1 MKGPHANAAF
11 LMPGIARL
19 MGIGSSV
26 LGCLPPR
33 AKKGTIIEEYIFKE
47 IRLPVKLLPTGS
59 IQPQSLYHMTF
70 TRFTKLLAGSVL
82 LAVLF
87 AFVQVNAGDP
97 KISMPY
103 KKMGLTSEQA
113 AAHLLSRFTFGAKPG
128 QVKEVA
134 EMGLDKW
141 LQQQLDGNLPDDEV
155 KRRLPDSNYEAL
167 PMTNETIVNTYLNA
181 GQVIR
186 IAARNNLL
194 DKDSIRNLDKPE
206 YRQQLKKIMDEQG
219 YKLPQELQ
227 RQIVNQKIIRA
238 AYGQNQL
245 QEVLTDFWFNH
256 FNVSLTKGQ
265 CQQYV
270 LTYERDAIRPNVL
283 GNFETILEATAKHP
297 AMLEYLDN
305 ASSVSMDNDMAR
317 NQQKNN
323 LARLEKQR
331 TQALAKNDSSMMGK
345 LEQQMTNA
353 KRGQGLNENYA
364 REIMELHTLGVD
376 GGYTQKDVTTVA
388 RALTG
393 WSIMPMYKDGPGT
406 RLLKAAGPDFLARKG
421 FVVEGDFLFRAD
433 KHDENEKTILG
444 KTFPANGG
452 YEEGRQVLQMLSMH
466 PSTAK
471 FICTKLAT
479 RFVND
484 TPSAALISKMSEA
497 YLKSNANIKTVLIA
511 MVNSREFWDTKA
523 LREKVKSPF
532 EFAISAIRATN
543 ADVQQPFQIYNWC
556 TRMGQ
561 RFYYYQAPTGFPDR
575 ATYWINTG
583 SLLNRMNF
591 GLAFATEKIPGV
603 KLNLAAL
610 NDNHEPESAEAA
622 LMIYSK
628 ILLPERN
635 QDDNIRR
642 LTAMVRDSNL
652 EKKITEA
659 ANKTTDPNAAATAN
673 TQDDMM
679 MTAASQDNRRN
690 RKANQRAAL
699 SKKNLPVTTLYVA
712 GNTSTV
718 SQVAGIIIGSPE
730 FQRK

>member
-1 MKGPHANAAF
+1 MNFHRMYK
-11 LMPGIARL
+11 
-19 MGIGSSV
+19 
-26 LGCLPPR
+26 
-33 AKKGTIIEEYIFKE
+33 
-47 IRLPVKLLPTGS
+47 
-59 IQPQSLYHMTF
+59 TF
-70 TRFTKLLAGSVL
+70 TVG
-82 LAVLF
+82 AVITVFF
-87 AFVQVNAGDP
+87 AFVQGNHNSSEP
-97 KISMPY
+97 KINMPY
-103 KKMGLTSEQA
+103 KKMGLTPEQA
-113 AAHLLSRFTFGAKPG
+113 AAHLLGRFTFGATPA
-128 QVKEVA
+128 QIKEVTDL
-134 EMGLDKW
+134 GLEKW
-141 LQQQLDGNLPDDEV
+141 LQQQFEAKLPYDEV
-155 KRRLPDSNYEAL
+155 ARRLPVAQYDAL
-167 PMTNETIVNTYLNA
+167 SLSNETIVNTYLNA

-186 IAARNNLL
+186 MAAKNNLL
-194 DKDSIRNLDKPE
+194 NKDSVKNLDKPE
-206 YRQQLKKIMDEQG
+206 YREQLKKIMETSG

-227 RQIVNQKIIRA
+227 RQLINQKIVRA

-256 FNVSLTKGQ
+256 FNVSLSKGQ

-283 GNFETILEATAKHP
+283 GNFETLLVATAKHP

-305 ASSVSMDNDMAR
+305 ANSISNENTFAR
-317 NQQKNN
+317 KQQSGA
-323 LARLEKQR
+323 LARLAKQR
-331 TQALAKNDSSMMGK
+331 MDAMAKDTSGASAQLIQKAM
-345 LEQQMTNA
+345 NA
-353 KRGQGLNENYA
+353 RKAQGLNENYA
-364 REIMELHTLGVD
+364 REIMELHTMGVD
-376 GGYTQKDVTTVA
+376 GGYTQQDVTTVA
-388 RALTG
+388 KALTG
-393 WSIMPMYKDGPGT
+393 WSIKPMYKDGPGMK
-406 RLLKAAGPDFLARKG
+406 LIEAAGPALMAKRG

-444 KTFPANGG
+444 KNFPVNGG
-452 YEEGRQVLQMLSMH
+452 YNEGMQVLEMLANH

-479 RFVND
+479 RFVAD
-484 TPSAALISKMSEA
+484 TPANTLVNKMTDT
-497 YLKSNANIKTVLIA
+497 YVKSQGNIKAVLIT
-511 MVNSREFWDTKA
+511 MVNSREFWDTKD

-622 LMIYSK
+622 LAIYSK

-642 LTAMVRDSNL
+642 LTAIVRDTNL
-652 EKKITEA
+652 EQKLKEA
-659 ANKTTDPNAAATAN
+659 AGNATVAIPEMTAA

-679 MTAASQDNRRN
+679 ATPTRRN
-690 RKANQRAAL
+690 KKANEKAAL
-699 SKKNLPVTTLYVA
+699 SRKNLPVTTLYVA
-712 GNTSTV
+712 GNTNTL

>member
-1 MKGPHANAAF
+1 MKPT
-11 LMPGIARL
+11 RL
-19 MGIGSSV
+19 S
-26 LGCLPPR
+26 
-33 AKKGTIIEEYIFKE
+33 KIF
-47 IRLPVKLLPTGS
+47 
-59 IQPQSLYHMTF
+59 
-70 TRFTKLLAGSVL
+70 AGVAL

-87 AFVQVNAGDP
+87 AFVQANNSDP
-97 KISMPY
+97 KINMPF

-113 AAHLLSRFTFGAKPG
+113 AAHLLSRFTFGTKPG
-128 QVKEVA
+128 EVKEVVD
-134 EMGLDKW
+134 MGLEKW
-141 LQQQLDGNLPDDEV
+141 FQQQLDGNLPDDEV

-167 PMTNETIVNTYLNA
+167 TMSNETIVNTYLNA
-181 GQVIR
+181 GQIIR
-186 IAARNNLL
+186 IAAKNNLL

-206 YRQQLKKIMDEQG
+206 YRQQLKKIMDAQG
-219 YKLPQELQ
+219 YKPPQELQ
-227 RQIVNQKIIRA
+227 RQIVNQKIVRA

-265 CQQYV
+265 CQQFV
-270 LTYERDAIRPNVL
+270 MTYERDAIRPNVL

-305 ASSVSMDNDMAR
+305 ASSVSMDNEMAR
-317 NQQKNN
+317 NQEKNN
-323 LARLEKQR
+323 VARIAKQR
-331 TQALAKNDSSMMGK
+331 MEAMAKNDTTMAGK
-345 LEQQMTNA
+345 LMQQAMNA
-353 KRGQGLNENYA
+353 RRTAGLNENYA

-388 RALTG
+388 CALTG
-393 WSIMPMYKDGPGT
+393 WSIMPLYKDGPGT
-406 RLLKAAGPDFLARKG
+406 KLLQAAGPGFLARKG
-421 FVVEGDFLFRAD
+421 FAVEGDFLFRAD
-433 KHDENEKTILG
+433 KHDESEKTILG
-444 KTFPANGG
+444 RTFPANGG
-452 YEEGRQVLQMLSMH
+452 FQEGKEVLQMLSMH

-497 YLKSNANIKTVLIA
+497 YLKSNANIRTVLIT
-511 MVNSREFWDTKA
+511 MVNSREFWDTKS

-622 LMIYSK
+622 LMVYSK

-642 LTAMVRDSNL
+642 LTAMVRDANL
-652 EKKITEA
+652 EKKIIEA
-659 ANKTTDPNAAATAN
+659 ADKTVVPNTTAETN
-673 TQDDMM
+673 MNMQNDMA
-679 MTAASQDNRRN
+679 AASQDNRRT

>member
-1 MKGPHANAAF
+1 MNTRR
-11 LMPGIARL
+11 M
-19 MGIGSSV
+19 
-26 LGCLPPR
+26 
-33 AKKGTIIEEYIFKE
+33 FK
-47 IRLPVKLLPTGS
+47 
-59 IQPQSLYHMTF
+59 TF
-70 TRFTKLLAGSVL
+70 TVGALLTVL
-82 LAVLF
+82 S
-87 AFVQVNAGDP
+87 AFVQGSSSTQEPRIN
-97 KISMPY
+97 MPY
-103 KKMGLTSEQA
+103 KKMGLTQEQA
-113 AAHLLSRFTFGAKPG
+113 AAHLLGRFSFGARPG
-128 QVKEVA
+128 QIKELVD
-134 EMGLDKW
+134 MGLDKW
-141 LQQQLDGNLPDDEV
+141 LQQQLEGKLSDEEV
-155 KRRLPDSNYEAL
+155 ARRLPADNYEAL
-167 PMTNETIVNTYLNA
+167 AMNNETIVNTYLNA
-181 GQVIR
+181 GQIIR
-186 IAARNNLL
+186 VAAKNNLL
-194 DKDSIRNLDKPE
+194 DKDSVRNLEKPE
-206 YRQQLKKIMDEQG
+206 YRAQLKKLMDAQG

-227 RQIVNQKIIRA
+227 RQIINQKIVRA

-283 GNFETILEATAKHP
+283 GNFETLLEATAKHP

-317 NQQKNN
+317 QQEKNEFAR
-323 LARLEKQR
+323 LARQR
-331 TQALAKNDSSMMGK
+331 LQNMANDTSKPGAKI
-345 LEQQMTNA
+345 LQQTLNA
-353 KRGQGLNENYA
+353 RKTQGLNENYA

-376 GGYTQKDVTTVA
+376 GGYTQQDVTTVA

-393 WSIMPMYKDGPGT
+393 WSIMPMYKDGPGIK
-406 RLLKAAGPDFLARKG
+406 LMQAAGPALLAKRG
-421 FVVEGDFLFRAD
+421 FVVEGDFLFKAD
-433 KHDENEKTILG
+433 KHDESAKTILG
-444 KTFPANGG
+444 RNFPANGG
-452 YEEGRQVLQMLSMH
+452 YAEGKEVLMMLANH
-466 PSTAK
+466 PSTAR

-479 RFVND
+479 RFVSD
-484 TPSAALISKMSEA
+484 TPSAELVSKMSEA
-497 YLKSNANIKTVLIA
+497 FLKTQGNIKAVLIT
-511 MVNSREFWDTKA
+511 MVNSREFWNEKA

-603 KLNLAAL
+603 KLNLASL

-622 LMIYSK
+622 LAVYSK

-642 LTAMVRDSNL
+642 LTAMVRDVNL
-652 EKKITEA
+652 EKKISDA
-659 ANKTTDPNAAATAN
+659 AGKTSTAN
-673 TQDDMM
+673 AEMQMNTQQDEMM
-679 MTAASQDNRRN
+679 GADEKPLRGRRL
-690 RKANQRAAL
+690 KANEKKAL
-699 SKKNLPVTTLYVA
+699 SRKNLPVTTLYVA
-712 GNTSTV
+712 GNTNTV
-718 SQVAGIIIGSPE
+718 SQVTGIIIGSPE

>member
-1 MKGPHANAAF
+1 MNF
-11 LMPGIARL
+11 SR
-19 MGIGSSV
+19 
-26 LGCLPPR
+26 
-33 AKKGTIIEEYIFKE
+33 IFK
-47 IRLPVKLLPTGS
+47 
-59 IQPQSLYHMTF
+59 TF
-70 TRFTKLLAGSVL
+70 TIGALLT
-82 LAVLF
+82 VLF
-87 AFVQVNAGDP
+87 AFVQGSSSSDL
-97 KISMPY
+97 KINMPY
-103 KKMGLTSEQA
+103 KKMGLTQEQA
-113 AAHLLSRFTFGAKPG
+113 AAHLLGRFTFGTKPG
-128 QVKEVA
+128 QIKEVVD
-134 EMGLDKW
+134 MGLDKW
-141 LQQQLDGNLPDDEV
+141 LQQQLDGKLPDDEV
-155 KRRLPDSNYEAL
+155 TRRLPADSYEAL
-167 PMTNETIVNTYLNA
+167 AMNNETIVNTYLNA
-181 GQVIR
+181 GQIIR
-186 IAARNNLL
+186 LAAKNNLFN
-194 DKDSIRNLDKPE
+194 KDSIKNLDKPE
-206 YRQQLKKIMDEQG
+206 YRAQLKKLMDEQG
-219 YKLPQELQ
+219 YKAPQELQ
-227 RQIVNQKIIRA
+227 REIVNQKIVRA

-305 ASSVSMDNDMAR
+305 AQSVSMENDMAR
-317 NQQKNN
+317 NQDKNN
-323 LARLEKQR
+323 LARLAKQR
-331 TQALAKNDSSMMGK
+331 MDQMGNDTSAAGK
-345 LEQQMTNA
+345 LLQQAIKARKT
-353 KRGQGLNENYA
+353 QGLNENYA

-376 GGYTQKDVTTVA
+376 GGYTQTDVTTVA
-388 RALTG
+388 KALTG
-393 WSIMPMYKDGPGT
+393 WSIMPMYKDGPGSK
-406 RLLKAAGPDFLARKG
+406 LLQAAGPGLLARKG

-433 KHDENEKTILG
+433 KHDESAKTILG

-452 YEEGRQVLQMLSMH
+452 YEEGRQVLQMLAMH

-471 FICTKLAT
+471 FICTKLAA
-479 RFVND
+479 RFVSD
-484 TPSAALISKMSEA
+484 TPSTVLVDKMA
-497 YLKSNANIKTVLIA
+497 DTYLKNNGNIKAVLVT

-523 LREKVKSPF
+523 LREKIKSPF

-603 KLNLAAL
+603 KINLAAL

-642 LTAMVRDSNL
+642 LTAMVKDINL
-652 EKKITEA
+652 EKKISDA
-659 ANKTTDPNAAATAN
+659 AIKNTVATPDMSAN
-673 TQDDMM
+673 MQQDDMM
-679 MTAASQDNRRN
+679 ASAQPARGKRN
-690 RKANQRAAL
+690 QKAMERAAL

-712 GNTSTV
+712 GNTNTV
-718 SQVAGIIIGSPE
+718 SQVTGIIIGSPE

>member
-1 MKGPHANAAF
+1 
-11 LMPGIARL
+11 
-19 MGIGSSV
+19 
-26 LGCLPPR
+26 
-33 AKKGTIIEEYIFKE
+33 
-47 IRLPVKLLPTGS
+47 
-59 IQPQSLYHMTF
+59 
-70 TRFTKLLAGSVL
+70 
-82 LAVLF
+82 
-87 AFVQVNAGDP
+87 
-97 KISMPY
+97 MPY
-103 KKMGLTSEQA
+103 KKMGLTTEQA
-113 AAHLLSRFTFGAKPG
+113 AAHLLNRFTFGTRPG

-134 EMGLDKW
+134 DMGLEKW
-141 LQQQLDGNLPDDEV
+141 FEQQLNGGFSDDEV
-155 KRRLPDSNYEAL
+155 NRRLPASDYEAL
-167 PMTNETIVNTYLNA
+167 TMTNADIVNKYLNA

-186 IAARNNLL
+186 IAQRNNLL
-194 DKDSIRNLDKPE
+194 DKDSVKNLDKPE
-206 YRQQLKKIMDEQG
+206 YRLTLKKIMDEQG
-219 YKLPQELQ
+219 YKLPAELQ
-227 RQIVNQKIIRA
+227 RQIVNQKVIRA

-265 CQQYV
+265 CQQFV

-283 GNFETILEATAKHP
+283 GNFETLLEATAKHP

-305 ASSVSMDNDMAR
+305 AQSVSTDNDMAR
-317 NQQKNN
+317 TQEKNN
-323 LARLEKQR
+323 MTRLLKQKQ
-331 TQALAKNDSSMMGK
+331 QADVSNDTAMGNK
-345 LEQQMTNA
+345 LMQQMSTVAN
-353 KRGQGLNENYA
+353 RRQGLNENYA
-364 REIMELHTLGVD
+364 REIMELHTMGVD
-376 GGYTQKDVTTVA
+376 GGYTQKDVTSVA

-393 WSIMPMYKDGPGT
+393 WSIMPLSKDGPGT
-406 RLLKAAGPDFLARKG
+406 RLVQAAGPGFLARKG
-421 FVVEGDFLFRAD
+421 FAVEGDFLFRAD
-433 KHDENEKTILG
+433 RHDESEKVILG

-452 YEEGRQVLQMLSMH
+452 YQEGKEVLQMLAMH

-471 FICTKLAT
+471 FICTKIAT
-479 RFVND
+479 RFVSD
-484 TPSAALISKMSEA
+484 TPSTVLVSRMADA
-497 YLKSNANIKTVLIA
+497 YLKSNGNIRTVLIT
-511 MVNSREFWDTKA
+511 MVNSREFWDTKS

-622 LMIYSK
+622 LLTYSK

-642 LTAMVRDSNL
+642 LTAMVRDANL
-652 EKKITEA
+652 EQKITEA
-659 ANKTTDPNAAATAN
+659 ANKTTAGNAAATMDAQN
-673 TQDDMM
+673 EAM
-679 MTAASQDNRRN
+679 AATRDTRRN
-690 RKANQRAAL
+690 RRANERAAL

-712 GNTSTV
+712 GNTNTV
-718 SQVAGIIIGSPE
+718 SQVTGIIIGSPE

>member
-1 MKGPHANAAF
+1 MNFRRMYK
-11 LMPGIARL
+11 
-19 MGIGSSV
+19 
-26 LGCLPPR
+26 
-33 AKKGTIIEEYIFKE
+33 
-47 IRLPVKLLPTGS
+47 
-59 IQPQSLYHMTF
+59 TF
-70 TRFTKLLAGSVL
+70 TVGALLTVL
-82 LAVLF
+82 S
-87 AFVQVNAGDP
+87 AFVQNSNSYSEP
-97 KISMPY
+97 RINMPY
-103 KKMGLTSEQA
+103 KKMGLNQEQA
-113 AAHLLSRFTFGAKPG
+113 AAHLLGRFTFGATPG
-128 QVKEVA
+128 QIKEVVD
-134 EMGLDKW
+134 MGLEKW
-141 LQQQLDGNLPDDEV
+141 LQQQLDNKLPDEEV
-155 KRRLPDSNYEAL
+155 TRRLPADNYEAL
-167 PMTNETIVNTYLNA
+167 AMNNETIVNTYLNA
-181 GQVIR
+181 GQIIR
-186 IAARNNLL
+186 IAAKNNLL

-206 YRQQLKKIMDEQG
+206 YRQQLKKIMDAQG
-219 YKLPQELQ
+219 YKAPQELQ
-227 RQIVNQKIIRA
+227 RQIINQKIVRA

-245 QEVLTDFWFNH
+245 AEVLTDFWFNH

-265 CQQYV
+265 CQQFV

-305 ASSVSMDNDMAR
+305 AQSVSMDNDMAR
-317 NQQKNN
+317 QQEKSAI
-323 LARLEKQR
+323 ARIAKQR
-331 TQALAKNDSSMMGK
+331 IQDMANDTTKPGGK
-345 LEQQMTNA
+345 FLQQTINA
-353 KRGQGLNENYA
+353 KRTQGLNENYA
-364 REIMELHTLGVD
+364 REIMELHTLGVE
-376 GGYTQKDVTTVA
+376 GGYTQQDVTTVA
-388 RALTG
+388 KALTG
-393 WSIMPMYKDGPGT
+393 WSIMPLYKDGPGMK
-406 RLLKAAGPDFLARKG
+406 LIQAAGPAMMAKRG

-433 KHDENEKTILG
+433 KHDESAKTILG
-444 KTFPANGG
+444 RTFPANGG
-452 YEEGRQVLQMLSMH
+452 YEEGKQVLQMLANH

-479 RFVND
+479 RFVCD
-484 TPSAALISKMSEA
+484 TPSTELVNKMSEA
-497 YLKSNANIKTVLIA
+497 FLKSNGNIKTVLIT
-511 MVNSREFWDTKA
+511 MVNSREFWDGKA

-622 LMIYSK
+622 LAIYSK

-642 LTAMVRDSNL
+642 LTALVKDNSL
-652 EKKITEA
+652 EKKINEA
-659 ANKTTDPNAAATAN
+659 AGKNTVATPEM
-673 TQDDMM
+673 TSMVQDDMM
-679 MTAASQDNRRN
+679 ASADAVPNRRA
-690 RKANQRAAL
+690 RKANEKAAL
-699 SKKNLPVTTLYVA
+699 SKKNLPLTTLYVA
-712 GNTSTV
+712 GNTNTV

>member
-1 MKGPHANAAF
+1 MNVRRMYK
-11 LMPGIARL
+11 
-19 MGIGSSV
+19 
-26 LGCLPPR
+26 
-33 AKKGTIIEEYIFKE
+33 
-47 IRLPVKLLPTGS
+47 
-59 IQPQSLYHMTF
+59 TF
-70 TRFTKLLAGSVL
+70 TVGALLTVL
-82 LAVLF
+82 S
-87 AFVQVNAGDP
+87 AFVQNSNSYSEP
-97 KISMPY
+97 RINMPY
-103 KKMGLTSEQA
+103 KKMGLNQEQA
-113 AAHLLSRFTFGAKPG
+113 AAHLLGRFTFGATPG
-128 QVKEVA
+128 QIKEVVD
-134 EMGLDKW
+134 MGLEKW
-141 LQQQLDGNLPDDEV
+141 LQQQLDNKIPDEEV
-155 KRRLPDSNYEAL
+155 TRRLPADNYEAL
-167 PMTNETIVNTYLNA
+167 AMNNETIVNTYLNA
-181 GQVIR
+181 GQIIR
-186 IAARNNLL
+186 IAAKNNLL

-206 YRQQLKKIMDEQG
+206 YRQQLKKIMDAQG
-219 YKLPQELQ
+219 YKAPQELQ
-227 RQIVNQKIIRA
+227 RQIINQKIVRA

-245 QEVLTDFWFNH
+245 AEVLTDFWFNH

-265 CQQYV
+265 CQQFV

-305 ASSVSMDNDMAR
+305 AQSVSMDNDMAR
-317 NQQKNN
+317 QQEKSAI
-323 LARLEKQR
+323 ARIAKQR
-331 TQALAKNDSSMMGK
+331 MQDMANDTTKPGGK
-345 LEQQMTNA
+345 FLQQTINA
-353 KRGQGLNENYA
+353 KRTQGLNENYA
-364 REIMELHTLGVD
+364 REIMELHTLGVE
-376 GGYTQKDVTTVA
+376 GGYTQQDVTTVA
-388 RALTG
+388 KALTG
-393 WSIMPMYKDGPGT
+393 WSIMPLYKDGPGMK
-406 RLLKAAGPDFLARKG
+406 LIQAAGPAMMAKRG

-433 KHDENEKTILG
+433 KHDESSKTILG

-452 YEEGRQVLQMLSMH
+452 YEEGKQVLQMLANH

-479 RFVND
+479 RFVCD
-484 TPSAALISKMSEA
+484 TPSTELVNKMSEA
-497 YLKSNANIKTVLIA
+497 FLKSNGNIKTVLIT
-511 MVNSREFWDTKA
+511 MVNSREFWDGKA

-532 EFAISAIRATN
+532 EFAISAIRATH

-622 LMIYSK
+622 LAIYSK

-642 LTAMVRDSNL
+642 LTALVKDNSL
-652 EKKITEA
+652 EKKINKA
-659 ANKTTDPNAAATAN
+659 AGKNTVATPEM
-673 TQDDMM
+673 TSIVQDDMM
-679 MTAASQDNRRN
+679 ASAEVAPNRRN
-690 RKANQRAAL
+690 RKQNEKALL

-712 GNTSTV
+712 GNTNTV

>member
-1 MKGPHANAAF
+1 MK
-11 LMPGIARL
+11 L
-19 MGIGSSV
+19 
-26 LGCLPPR
+26 
-33 AKKGTIIEEYIFKE
+33 T
-47 IRLPVKLLPTGS
+47 RLPKIFALS
-59 IQPQSLYHMTF
+59 A
-70 TRFTKLLAGSVL
+70 LLAI
-82 LAVLF
+82 LF
-87 AFVQVNAGDP
+87 AFVQVNGSDP
-97 KISMPY
+97 KIDMPF
-103 KKMGLTSEQA
+103 KKMGLTKEQA
-113 AAHLLSRFTFGAKPG
+113 AAHLLSRFTFGTRPG
-128 QVKEVA
+128 EIKEVVD
-134 EMGLDKW
+134 MGLEKW
-141 LQQQLDGNLPDDEV
+141 FQQQLEGNLPDDEV
-155 KRRLPDSNYEAL
+155 NRRLPDSNYEAL
-167 PMTNETIVNTYLNA
+167 TMKNETIVNTYLNA
-181 GQVIR
+181 GQIIR
-186 IAARNNLL
+186 IAAKNNLL

-219 YKLPQELQ
+219 YKPPQELQ

-265 CQQYV
+265 CQQFV
-270 LTYERDAIRPNVL
+270 MTYERDAIRPNVL

-305 ASSVSMDNDMAR
+305 ASSVSMDNEMAR
-317 NQQKNN
+317 NQEKNTV
-323 LARLEKQR
+323 ARLAKQR
-331 TQALAKNDSSMMGK
+331 LEAIAKNDTTMAGK
-345 LEQQMTNA
+345 LMQQVMNNRKT
-353 KRGQGLNENYA
+353 QGLNENYA

-406 RLLKAAGPDFLARKG
+406 KLLQAAGPGFLARKG
-421 FVVEGDFLFRAD
+421 FAVEGDFLFRAD
-433 KHDENEKTILG
+433 KHDESEKTILG
-444 KTFPANGG
+444 RTFPANGG
-452 YEEGRQVLQMLSMH
+452 FEEGKQVLQMLSMH

-484 TPSAALISKMSEA
+484 TPSAVLISKMSEA
-497 YLKSNANIKTVLIA
+497 YLKSNANIKTVLIT
-511 MVNSREFWDTKA
+511 MVNSREFWDTKS

-622 LMIYSK
+622 LMVYSK

-642 LTAMVRDSNL
+642 LTAMVRDANL

-659 ANKTTDPNAAATAN
+659 AAKTTVPNAETNMNMQNETMTA
-673 TQDDMM
+673 
-679 MTAASQDNRRN
+679 TAASQDNRRN
-690 RKANQRAAL
+690 RKANERAAL

-712 GNTSTV
+712 GNTNTV